1 MIQCV
6 QYLFYPY
13 AHSNFVYN
21 SNFSEYLKLILLANN
36 FEDSLVMTILKYY
49 HYYAYLKLMWYFMSI
64 TLKQK
69 QINKWRKVA
78 TNELF

>member
-1 MIQCV
+1 
-6 QYLFYPY
+6 
-13 AHSNFVYN
+13 
-21 SNFSEYLKLILLANN
+21 
-36 FEDSLVMTILKYY
+36 MTILKYY